1 MSHIAT
7 KKQFSRNL
15 VSGWVLFAVE
25 VGIAFVLT
33 PFIITKLGVAGY
45 GIWSLMAGVIGYMG
59 LIDIGIRG
67 SVGRYIN
74 HYMALKDD
82 RAVSDVVG
90 TANVVLTALG
100 AFILLLSFG
109 VAANFSAIFPKTP
122 PELADDI
129 LFCLPLMAAG
139 LWLSFV
145 SSILANLLAAREAT
159 YLTNNYNVVLLVVR
173 AGVTVMILNAG
184 YGMRGLMLVTIT
196 LGVVG
201 LLLLLWTVRRVF
213 AAAMPRLVGFSFE
226 RLKEMWR
233 FGVASFV
240 SRTASTMANDSAP
253 LIGMWL
259 LGPEAV
265 AVYSVAMTLT
275 QYTRRLI
282 DQANN
287 AIFPS
292 VMKAGAMKDLP
303 GLRALYTRFMDM
315 SFAIGSL
322 IFIGVMVFAADFL
335 GLWVGSAYAT
345 GGAVAGILAFGYL
358 MQSVAS
364 TAPLTLAAMD
374 RIGIT
379 VKIGLG
385 EACACVVLT
394 AALPGLFGLGLAGMA
409 LGATLPRLFSNLGL
423 YPWLAVKLMGPE
435 LKADLLR
442 HLGRNLFIC
451 AGVLVVFLGIH
462 WAVPSRSWPGLILA
476 LTLVTVLHLFTLGGR
491 YQAFPALERFNHAM
505 HSAVRRWLP
514 GGGS

>member
-15 VSGWVLFAVE
+15 VSGWFLFAIE

-33 PFIITKLGVAGY
+33 PFIIKQLGLSGY

-82 RAVSDVVG
+82 AAVSEVVG

-100 AFILLLSFG
+100 GVILLVSFV
-109 VAANFSAIFPKTP
+109 VAANFSLIFPKTP
-122 PELADDI
+122 PELTDDI
-129 LFCLPLMAAG
+129 MFCLPLMAVG
-139 LWLSFV
+139 LWMSFV
-145 SSILANLLAAREAT
+145 SSILGNLLAAREAT
-159 YLTNNYNVVLLVVR
+159 YLTNNYNVVLLVLR
-173 AGVTVMILNAG
+173 AGATVAVLTAG
-184 YGMRGLMLVTIT
+184 YGMRGLMVVTVT
-196 LGVVG
+196 LGLVG
-201 LLLLLWTVRRVF
+201 MVLLLWTVRRIF
-213 AAAMPRLVGFSFE
+213 TTAMPRLVGFSIE

-233 FGVASFV
+233 YGVASFV
-240 SRTASTMANDSAP
+240 SRTASTLANDSAP

-265 AVYSVAMTLT
+265 AIYSVAMTLT

-282 DQANN
+282 DQANS

-292 VMKAGAMKDLP
+292 VMKAGAIKDLP

-322 IFIGVMVFAADFL
+322 IFIGMIVFAKDFL
-335 GLWVGSAYAT
+335 GLWVGASYEA
-345 GGAVAGILAFGYL
+345 GGVVAGILAFGYL

-374 RIGIT
+374 RIGTT

-385 EACACVVLT
+385 EAFACVVLT

-409 LGATLPRLFSNLGL
+409 LGATLPRLFSNWAL
-423 YPWLAVKLMGPE
+423 YPRLAIQIMGPE
-435 LKADLLR
+435 LKEDLLR
-442 HLGRNLFIC
+442 HLGRNLLIC
-451 AGVLVVFLGIH
+451 AGVLGAFLAIH
-462 WAVPSRSWPGLILA
+462 WATPSRTWPGLILSVA
-476 LTLVTVLHLFTLGGR
+476 LVTVLHLFTLGGR
-491 YQAFPALERFNHAM
+491 YQAFPALERFNQTM
-505 HSAVRRWLP
+505 HGMVRRFLP
-514 GGGS
+514 GGGT